1 MPEGG
6 PQSFATHRR
15 FVPPYHF
22 VAGGILLLNLLW
34 AFVRIY
40 HAMRGGGRFDRV
52 DSGVELLLAVALL
65 LVFLYVR
72 QFVTTLQDRL
82 IRLEM
87 RLRLAD
93 VLPPDLRGR
102 IPELAV
108 GQLIALRFA
117 SDAELPELTR
127 KVLDEKIADRDAIKR
142 QIRTWQADHLRV

>member
-1 MPEGG
+1 MPEGE
-6 PQSFATHRR
+6 PQNFANHRR

-34 AFVRIY
+34 ALVRIY
-40 HAMRGGGRFDRV
+40 HVMRGGGRFDRV
-52 DSGVELLLAVALL
+52 DGGVELLLAVALL
-65 LVFLYVR
+65 LVFLFVR
-72 QFVTTLQDRL
+72 NFATRLQDRI

-87 RLRLAD
+87 RLRLGD

-102 IPELAV
+102 VPELAV